1 MAEIK
6 KEEGIY
12 QVDGNVELESSY
24 IIDGSVEKNILYLHI
39 YGSMYLYFIYI
50 INIKAYIYKIKYL
63 HKTHNN
69 IIFNKSKLE
78 TIHILQSSGM
88 DR

>member
-24 IIDGSVEKNILYLHI
+24 IIDGSVEKNIY
-39 YGSMYLYFIYI
+39 YTCTYVEVCIYI
-50 INIKAYIYKIKYL
+50 LY
-63 HKTHNN
+63 T
-69 IIFNKSKLE
+69 
-78 TIHILQSSGM
+78 
-88 DR
+88 